1 MKQDRFSVTLLY
13 LLLSVQRKKCL
24 IAWEW
29 WNLQSI
35 WWCLAMGKNTWSSQ
49 LIKIGKSDLI
59 DMDCLDQLVEI
70 NDVYRFIL
78 ILPWFHANSKFVDNW
93 VAIEVEGSNNYHFLK
108 NSYFFLK
115 PGLQSSS
122 DGWYLPGLWDILTLY
137 FSCYLHVRTECN

>member
-1 MKQDRFSVTLLY
+1 MMQDRFSVTLLY
-13 LLLSVQRKKCL
+13 PLLSVQRKKCL

-49 LIKIGKSDLI
+49 SIKIGKSDLI

-115 PGLQSSS
+115 TRFTIFFWWLLLAWFVG
-122 DGWYLPGLWDILTLY
+122 YLNFVFFMILA
-137 FSCYLHVRTECN
+137 CENWM